1 MSKFSVFYGT
11 FVDTPV
17 LGQLRIRPR
26 TSVGV
31 SVDGIIQFIQAESQ
45 NPLQDALNFDPSLKS
60 WEINVVDTFDHQ
72 GTTFFFPGF
81 IDTHVH
87 ASQYPNAGIFG
98 SSTLLDWLETYT
110 FPLEA
115 GLKNLD
121 NARAIYSKVLDKT
134 LANGTTTA
142 SYYTTIDADSSNLM
156 AHMCAQRGQRAFIGK
171 VCMDQNSPKYYI
183 ESLPECQHAVQ
194 KVVGYIQNELKND
207 KVKPIVTPR
216 FAPTCSSEMM
226 TWLGEYAQEQNLHIQ
241 THLGENVK
249 ELEWVKE
256 LFPESKS
263 YTELYDSHQLLT
275 EKTVLAHCIHLSD
288 EELDLIKKKKSGVS
302 HCPISNSSITSGE
315 CQVRRMLDQNIKVG
329 LGTDLSGGFDV
340 SILSTARQALLV
352 SRHLA
357 MKESNPA
364 KQESLKLSVND
375 VLFLSSLGGAQ
386 VLDLEGSIG
395 SFEIGKQ
402 FDSQL
407 IDLNVKNSKVD
418 VFDWQFAKWS
428 ETHRDA
434 ESEELF
440 KDLMA
445 KWLFT
450 GDDRNTVLVWVAGRQ
465 VFSSLA

>member
-11 FVDTPV
+11 FVDTPA
-17 LGQLRIRPR
+17 LSQLRIRPR
-26 TSVGV
+26 TSIGV
-31 SVDGIIQFIQAESQ
+31 SADGTIQFIKAESQ
-45 NPLQDALNFDPSLKS
+45 NPLQDALEFDPTLRS

-81 IDTHVH
+81 IDTHIH

-115 GLKNLD
+115 NFKNLD
-121 NARAIYSKVLDKT
+121 SARAIYSKVVDKT

-156 AHMCAQRGQRAFIGK
+156 ADLCAKRGQRAFIGK
-171 VCMDQNSPKYYI
+171 VCMDQNSPDYYI
-183 ESLPECQHAVQ
+183 ETLPECQHATQ
-194 KVVGYIQNELKND
+194 KVVNHIQNELKDD
-207 KVKPIVTPR
+207 KIKPILTPR

-226 TWLGEYAQEQNLHIQ
+226 TWLGNFAHEQGLHIQ
-241 THLGENVK
+241 THLSENRK
-249 ELEWVKE
+249 ELDWVKE
-256 LFPESKS
+256 LFPESES
-263 YTELYDSHQLLT
+263 YTDVYDSHRLLT

-288 EELDLIKKKKSGVS
+288 SELDLIKARKSGVS

-315 CQVRRMLDQNIKVG
+315 CEVRRMLDQNIKVG
-329 LGTDLSGGFDV
+329 LGTDVSGGFDL
-340 SILSTARQALLV
+340 SILSTAKQALLV

-357 MKESNPA
+357 MKESDPET
-364 KQESLKLSVND
+364 QERLKLSVDD

-386 VLDLEGSIG
+386 VLDLDKTVG
-395 SFEIGKQ
+395 SFEVGKQ
-402 FDSQL
+402 FDTQL
-407 IDLNVKNSKVD
+407 IDLNVKGSKVD
-418 VFDWQFAKWS
+418 VFDWQYAKWS
-428 ETHRDA
+428 ETDRDA
-434 ESEELF
+434 ESETLF

-465 VFSSLA
+465 VFSSLD